1 MSVMKEV
8 EINFPEVIE
17 LPGLDERERMIVQ
30 LFRQLDEVQQLD
42 ILRFLNVLLGAR

>member
-8 EINFPEVIE
+8 ETDLTEVIE
-17 LPGLDERERMIVQ
+17 LPGLNEHERMIVQ
-30 LFRQLDEVQQLD
+30 LFRQLDEVQQQD

>member
-8 EINFPEVIE
+8 EINPAEVVE
-17 LPGLDERERMIVQ
+17 LSGLDECERMIVQ
-30 LFRQLDEVQQLD
+30 LFRQLDEVQQQD